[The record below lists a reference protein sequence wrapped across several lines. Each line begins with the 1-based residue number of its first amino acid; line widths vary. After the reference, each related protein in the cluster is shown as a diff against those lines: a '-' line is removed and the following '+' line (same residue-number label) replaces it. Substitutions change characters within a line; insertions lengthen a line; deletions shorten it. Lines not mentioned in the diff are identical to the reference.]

1 MKTTKTTVIK
11 IRGLRF
17 MDKKEDY
24 EYLIRVE
31 DFPSLKGATRQHA
44 IKQLKND
51 VITKEE
57 GYKLRKLKYDNM
69 KLPKILKDKIEI
81 EEIFNNEGSI
91 E

>member
-1 MKTTKTTVIK
+1 
-11 IRGLRF
+11 
-17 MDKKEDY
+17 
-24 EYLIRVE
+24 
-31 DFPSLKGATRQHA
+31 
-44 IKQLKND
+44 LKND